1 MFPVPPCEAA
11 VPPLP
16 QHDRACTPA
25 RLRETAAGE
34 PTLEPAVKL
43 GDLLGDRLRVDL
55 SRPRGALKT
64 AGQRVAYPIP
74 E

>member
-1 MFPVPPCEAA
+1 M
-11 VPPLP
+11 
-16 QHDRACTPA
+16 PA